1 MSGYKLYYFP
11 ARAKGEIDRWA
22 FAAAKIDFEDI
33 RLNFGE
39 EWRKEKE
46 CKQNI
51 RTSWLFSEFGRVLSD
66 NELKV
71 MENEANT
78 ACAVACCADDNF
90 IGFVTVIVIRSIE

>member
-33 RLNFGE
+33 RVNFGE

-46 CKQNI
+46 CK
-51 RTSWLFSEFGRVLSD
+51 
-66 NELKV
+66 
-71 MENEANT
+71 
-78 ACAVACCADDNF
+78 
-90 IGFVTVIVIRSIE
+90 